1 MTALQDA
8 DARNI
13 DKVTAAGRRLAGNFE
28 LPISSFFFLRHGRT
42 SANHQGII
50 QGHKDVPLD
59 EVGRAQA
66 LQAAEWLLAAGLRP
80 RRIISSDLSRAAETA
95 RILARRLSMKVTDY
109 DPELRERRFGLIQG
123 IKASQLVWEEDP
135 PGAESVEDFVR
146 RCALALERH
155 LTEPDTLIVAHG
167 GVLRALA
174 ALLEQPLSAAERA
187 NATPLFVKRE
197 DKLWRIRIIPEPEAL
212 T

>member
-1 MTALQDA
+1 GGWVPGGGPAPPPS
-8 DARNI
+8 NCH
-13 DKVTAAGRRLAGNFE
+13 RLA
-28 LPISSFFFLRHGRT
+28 RC
-42 SANHQGII
+42 
-50 QGHKDVPLD
+50 
-59 EVGRAQA
+59 GRAGTDSGA
-66 LQAAEWLLAAGLRP
+66 PPVE
-80 RRIISSDLSRAAETA
+80 
-95 RILARRLSMKVTDY
+95 KVTDY
-109 DPELRERRFGLIQG
+109 DPELRARHFGLIQG